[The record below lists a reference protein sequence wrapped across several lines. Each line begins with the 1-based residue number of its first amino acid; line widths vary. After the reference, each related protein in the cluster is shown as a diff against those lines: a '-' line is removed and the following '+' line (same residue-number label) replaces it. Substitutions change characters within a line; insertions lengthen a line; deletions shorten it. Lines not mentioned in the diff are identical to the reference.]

1 MKVLKWGF
9 GGAVRQAALGGG
21 LLCLWAVAAGAQQLS
36 VSGSPSAMKIT
47 SATAGFPPNDAVNS
61 ATTYTVKGKA
71 NKSYKI
77 MLSLNSN
84 MPAGMTLTADFVA
97 PAGAVDD
104 GVVTLSTTA
113 REVVG
118 NITNTTNFTGAITYT
133 LSATPAAG
141 VVLSQSRTVT
151 LTLTTW
157 P

>member
-1 MKVLKWGF
+1 LWG
-9 GGAVRQAALGGG
+9 
-21 LLCLWAVAAGAQQLS
+21 VAARAQQLS
-36 VSGSPSAMKIT
+36 VSGRPTALKIT
-47 SATAGFPPNDAVNS
+47 TATAGLPPNDALNS
-61 ATTYTVKGKA
+61 VTTYTVKGKNNRA
-71 NKSYKI
+71 YKI
-77 MLSLNSN
+77 MVGLNAN
-84 MPAGMTLTADFVA
+84 MPAGMTLTMAMVA

-113 REVVG
+113 RELVG

-141 VVLSQSRTVT
+141 VVTSQSRTVT

>member
-1 MKVLKWGF
+1 
-9 GGAVRQAALGGG
+9 
-21 LLCLWAVAAGAQQLS
+21 
-36 VSGSPSAMKIT
+36 MKIT
-47 SATAGFPPNDAVNS
+47 TATAGLPPNNAVNS

-71 NKSYKI
+71 NKAYKI
-77 MLSLNSN
+77 MVSLNAN
-84 MPAGMTLTADFVA
+84 MPAGMALTIDMVA

-118 NITNTTNFTGAITYT
+118 NITNTNNFTGAITYT

-141 VVLSQSRTVT
+141 VVTSQSRTVT